1 MSANANGAQD
11 TEAIQQSTIA
21 DGSASIA
28 PADIQWQAP
37 EPGIGADRH
46 QNHCYQEHEAMS
58 LRAQGLW
65 GIEVACSSS
74 VLDILGVPAEC
85 SRSVSKCKGES
96 RRYSIVIRAFRSANQ
111 RAS

>member
-58 LRAQGLW
+58 LALKDCGALKSH
-65 GIEVACSSS
+65 V
-74 VLDILGVPAEC
+74 VPL
-85 SRSVSKCKGES
+85 
-96 RRYSIVIRAFRSANQ
+96 Y
-111 RAS
+111 